1 MWTSQ
6 QVLTATPVPPTITSL
21 CSSVGHSHST
31 STLAPGSFL
40 PPPASLLLVLSYV
53 LLSFPWPT
61 PTRGGPYDPPN
72 SSYDPDFR
80 MAPPSFLSPMAVFN
94 NSNLFIHFS
103 TTDLYNWK
111 NQTPFQHQPW
121 FPNFTNRVYLFQSPP
136 PHVGWLSADYLYPFY
151 YQSKGTDSPWKQLE
165 HSQLPITRG

>member
-31 STLAPGSFL
+31 SSLAPGSFL
-40 PPPASLLLVLSYV
+40 PHPASLLLVLPYV

-80 MAPPSFLSPMAVFN
+80 MAPPSFLSPIWQFLLIATC
-94 NSNLFIHFS
+94 SSISPLQISTIGRTRPPFS
-103 TTDLYNWK
+103 TNPDSLISLIESIFFNHLLPMWGDCQQIIYTLFTTK
-111 NQTPFQHQPW
+111 AREQIPFESSW
-121 FPNFTNRVYLFQSPP
+121 NTLN
-136 PHVGWLSADYLYPFY
+136 
-151 YQSKGTDSPWKQLE
+151 YQ
-165 HSQLPITRG
+165 